1 MIQDKFVQA
10 RLDMVEYLVNY
21 PVEKDHQKI
30 KDPRVI
36 AALKKVPRQMFMP
49 DAFKFRAYE
58 DNAQAIGEGQTI
70 SQPYIVALMSQ
81 ALELKGTE
89 KVLELGTGSGYQAA
103 VLAEL
108 AARVF
113 TVERI
118 DKLSRGAEE
127 VIRILKYHNIL
138 FHIGDGTLGW
148 PKFAPYDRIIVTAGA
163 PEVPKA
169 CWEQLAEGG
178 RMVIPVGDMS
188 VQKLLLIDKVKGR
201 EVKKELSGCK
211 FVPLIGKYGWQA
223 NGQ

>member
-1 MIQDKFVQA
+1 
-10 RLDMVEYLVNY
+10 Y
-21 PVEKDHQKI
+21 PVQKDLQKI

-36 AALKKVPRQMFMP
+36 AALKKVPRQLFMP

-108 AARVF
+108 ASRVF

-118 DKLSRGAEE
+118 DKLSRGAED
-127 VIRILKYHNIL
+127 VIRTLKYHNIL

-178 RMVIPVGDMS
+178 RMVIPVGDRNT
-188 VQKLLLIDKVKGR
+188 QKLLLIDKVNGK
-201 EVKKELSGCK
+201 EVRKELSGCM
-211 FVPLIGKYGWQA
+211 FVPLVGKYGWQA

>member
-10 RLDMVEYLVNY
+10 RLDMVEYLISY
-21 PVEKDHQKI
+21 PVEKENQKI

-81 ALELKGTE
+81 ALKGSE

-127 VIRILKYHNIL
+127 VIRTLKYHNIL

-188 VQKLLLIDKVKGR
+188 VQKLLLIDKVKGK
-201 EVKKELSGCK
+201 EVKRELSGCM